1 MRKSTNFI
9 LGAITGAFVGSV
21 MAILYAPDKGSTTRD
36 RISYR
41 LNSYAHDL
49 SDLIDQLSREKA
61 KVSEAKQKGKLV
73 VEDAKKRAEDLIH
86 EAEDL
91 LNTIE
96 DAKEERKGKKENPE
110 SSE

>member
-9 LGAITGAFVGSV
+9 LGAFTGALVGSAL
-21 MAILYAPDKGSTTRD
+21 AILYAPEKGSTTRD

-41 LNSYAHDL
+41 LNTYAHDL
-49 SDLIDQLSREKA
+49 SDLIDQLSREKN
-61 KVSEAKQKGKLV
+61 KVSEAKRKGELV

-96 DAKEERKGKKENPE
+96 DARKERQTDDSGSDEA
-110 SSE
+110 